1 MDNQQF
7 EANVL
12 GARLNFSFNT
22 RVFMKLYTQWN
33 DVRQYANLNFLLRYI
48 YRPGSDFYL
57 VYDQRMKTTDSWQT
71 EGWTL
76 LTKLTYYIS
85 L

>member
-1 MDNQQF
+1 
-7 EANVL
+7 
-12 GARLNFSFNT
+12 
-22 RVFMKLYTQWN
+22 MKPYAQWN
-33 DVRQYANLNFLLRYI
+33 DARQYANLNFLLRYI

-57 VYDQRMKTTDSWQT
+57 VYDQRMKPTDSWQT